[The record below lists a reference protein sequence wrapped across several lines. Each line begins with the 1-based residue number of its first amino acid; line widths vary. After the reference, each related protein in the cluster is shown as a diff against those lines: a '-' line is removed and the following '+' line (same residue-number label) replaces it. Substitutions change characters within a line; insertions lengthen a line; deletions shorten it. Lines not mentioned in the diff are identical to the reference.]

1 MPSNDLF
8 GDGDKAPVWTI
19 GTPDP
24 GLLADAPHPFVF
36 ASRRITGLSGSLALE
51 PDGKNVRSPAKQRP
65 EQLDLRLWRRILGDQ
80 LAVFIRCRGLLARS
94 TLRSGNLQGHIVML
108 GTKPQGVYLA
118 VASNCGKKRRAK
130 IPPCQSLQTRYSSL
144 FLQSADHFKSNPS
157 SNFAFSIRHC
167 RPTKRECLPR
177 MAST

>member
-108 GTKPQGVYLA
+108 GTKPQGVHFA
-118 VASNCGKKRRAK
+118 VARKCGKKRCAK
-130 IPPCQSLQTRYSSL
+130 IFAVVKVSGLDIPLFFSRARITSNPIPPAISHS
-144 FLQSADHFKSNPS
+144 QSA
-157 SNFAFSIRHC
+157 ATGR
-167 RPTKRECLPR
+167 
-177 MAST
+177 